1 MYLENDIKLIN
12 YSKAKRQQIKDKE
25 SANLVRI
32 KKYLYS
38 SNFDDDIQILKK
50 EKEKEDKTYRYNFK
64 NRNDLK
70 RNSS

>member
-50 EKEKEDKTYRYNFK
+50 EKEKEDKTYR
-64 NRNDLK
+64 
-70 RNSS
+70 